1 MQTLYRAYNNGKG
14 GDPNHRYATDHAVID
29 TMVAQGWVEEG
40 VAICV
45 PPGP

>member
-14 GDPNHRYATDHAVID
+14 GEPNHRYATDHAVID
-29 TMVAQGWVEEG
+29 TMVAQGWVDEG